1 MFAGFDFDVIQR
13 SWVYLFRDG
22 MTFTLTLTGLAM
34 VGGIFFGTLLAMM
47 RLSKFRGLATVAGGY
62 VNLMRSLPL
71 VLVIFWFF
79 FLVPYIYGALM
90 GEGKPIPIGPF
101 YSALITF
108 TMFEAAYYCEIM
120 RAGIQSI
127 PRGQVWA
134 GYALGLNYW
143 HTMGR
148 IVLPQAF
155 RNMLPVLLTQTVI
168 LFQDTS
174 LVYVISATDFLGAAA
189 KVANRDYRL
198 VEMYTF
204 VAVVYFIISFGLSY
218 AVKRLQ
224 ERIAIIR

>member
-1 MFAGFDFDVIQR
+1 VFAGYDFDVIQR
-13 SWVYLFRDG
+13 SLGYLFREG
-22 MTFTLTLTGLAM
+22 MVFTVTLTLIAM
-34 VGGIFFGTLLAMM
+34 TGGIVFGTLLAMM
-47 RLSKFRGLATVAGGY
+47 RLSALKPVSMLAGAY
-62 VNLMRSLPL
+62 VNLMRSVPL

-79 FLVPYIYGALM
+79 FLVPYIGAWVIGA
-90 GEGKPIPIGPF
+90 GEPIRVGAF
-101 YSALITF
+101 WSAVITF

-127 PRGQVWA
+127 ARGQVWS

-143 HTMGR
+143 QTMGH

-155 RNMLPVLLTQTVI
+155 RNMVPVLLTQTII

-204 VAVVYFIISFGLSY
+204 VAVVYFVVSYSLSLL
-218 AVKRLQ
+218 VVRLQ
-224 ERIAIIR
+224 DRIAVIR